1 MFRTYEL
8 DLDLLQKLYYTHQQ
22 EYLRKRLRAIK
33 AVYEGQSRYQVC
45 RSLGCSYNALTK
57 WIDVVLLHG
66 LAKLVAPIKHPN
78 TPQRLSSEQKKELK
92 RMILEK
98 SPRDYGI
105 VRNLW
110 TADIMIE
117 VIQSRWNISLKSS
130 RIYEILEELGLSY
143 QRAHRDYE
151 PPDKDA
157 QKAFVEQV
165 KKLEHLGPKEII
177 LFFDEFSVSDRPSLF
192 YGWAEVNT
200 RPEVPSNEK
209 RKRNRVNG
217 FLSVDAI
224 TGKEYLLLS
233 PHAKTEDVAS
243 YLGLLFD
250 DLHSE
255 GYEDIT
261 IYLDNNS
268 THKKKMKSKLARLLP
283 LLGLEGKV
291 NIEFS
296 HIPAY
301 SPDFN
306 LAEYIIHQIRLQIL
320 HHMPIDATLDSIEV
334 ELETYLDKHQLQ
346 TPEQI
351 KNTLEHI
358 FNLTSQS

>member
-1 MFRTYEL
+1 M
-8 DLDLLQKLYYTHQQ
+8 
-22 EYLRKRLRAIK
+22 
-33 AVYEGQSRYQVC
+33 
-45 RSLGCSYNALTK
+45 
-57 WIDVVLLHG
+57 
-66 LAKLVAPIKHPN
+66 
-78 TPQRLSSEQKKELK
+78 
-92 RMILEK
+92 
-98 SPRDYGI
+98 
-105 VRNLW
+105 
-110 TADIMIE
+110 
-117 VIQSRWNISLKSS
+117 
-130 RIYEILEELGLSY
+130 
-143 QRAHRDYE
+143 
-151 PPDKDA
+151 
-157 QKAFVEQV
+157 
-165 KKLEHLGPKEII
+165 
-177 LFFDEFSVSDRPSLF
+177 SDRPSLF

-233 PHAKTEDVAS
+233 PHAKTEDIAS

-283 LLGLEGKV
+283 LLDLEGKV